1 MALALSLPDEVRV
14 LVNLKAAFLNG
25 DHELHDWDIS
35 SQSPCGWMGVTCNN
49 VTFEVTAL
57 NLSNFALGG
66 EISPSVGLLS
76 SLAILD
82 LSQNNI
88 SGQLPVEICNCT
100 SLKSLDLSGNNLN
113 GEIPYLL
120 SQLQQLESLTLRN
133 NKLSGPIPSSFASLS
148 NLRHLD
154 MQINNLSGPIPPL
167 LYWSETLQ
175 YLMLKSNQLTG
186 GLTDDMCK
194 LTQLAYFNVRENK
207 LSGPLPAGIG
217 NCTSFQILDLSYNNF
232 SGEIPYNIGYLQ
244 VSTLSLE
251 SNMLT
256 GGIPD
261 VLGLMQALVIL
272 DLSNNQ
278 LQGEIPPILGNLTS
292 LTKLYLYNNN
302 ITGPIPM
309 EFGNM
314 SRLNYLE
321 LSGNRLTGEIPS
333 ELSYL
338 TGLFE
343 LDLSDNQLSGSIP
356 ENISSLTALNLLNVH
371 GNQLSGS
378 ISPQLQQL
386 TNLTLLNLSSN
397 HFTGSVP
404 EEIGMIVNLDILDL
418 SHNNLS
424 GQVPSSISTLE
435 HLLTI
440 DLHGNRLN
448 GTIPMAFGNLKSLNV
463 LDLSHNRIQGSIPP
477 ELGQLLELL
486 YLDLSYNYLS
496 GPIPVPLKECFSLK
510 HLNLSY
516 NHLSGTIPRDQVF
529 SKFPPSSYTGNP
541 LLCIN
546 SSSSCGLIPQQPREI
561 ASQPPGTLG
570 VSATWGITI
579 SALCLL
585 ALLTI
590 VAIRYAQPRVFLKNS
605 SKTSQGPPSFVIF
618 HLGMAPQS
626 YDEMMRVT
634 ENLSEKHVIGR
645 GGSSTVYRCSL
656 KNGHP
661 IAIKKL
667 YNQFAQNVHE
677 FENELKTLGNIKH
690 RNLVTLRGYSMS
702 SIGNFLFYDY
712 MENGSLYDH
721 LHGHV
726 KNKLDWN
733 TRLKIAA
740 GAAQGLAYLHRDCKP
755 QVVHRD
761 VKSCNILLDVDMEAH
776 VADFGIAKNIQ
787 PARTHTSTHVLGTIG
802 YIDPEYAQ
810 TSRLNEKS
818 DVYSFGIVLLELLT
832 NKMAVDDE
840 INLLDWVMSKLEGK
854 TIQDVIDPHV
864 RATCQDLDA
873 LEKTLKLALLCSKLN
888 PSHRPSM
895 YDVSQVLL
903 SLLPI
908 PAEGEY
914 PTSKPSLTA
923 NQRRYIDMYST
934 KHTEAISLSNSSSG
948 DTLLYQFKEVISR
961 KLS

>member
-1 MALALSLPDEVRV
+1 
-14 LVNLKAAFLNG
+14 
-25 DHELHDWDIS
+25 
-35 SQSPCGWMGVTCNN
+35 MGVTCNN

-57 NLSNFALGG
+57 NLSDLALGG

-76 SLAILD
+76 SLQTLD

-100 SLKSLDLSGNNLN
+100 SLIYLDLSGNNLN

-120 SQLQQLESLTLRN
+120 SQLQQLDTLNLRN

-186 GLTDDMCK
+186 GLSDDMCK

-278 LQGEIPPILGNLTS
+278 LHGEIPPILGNLTS

-321 LSGNRLTGEIPS
+321 LSGNGLTGEIPS

-356 ENISSLTALNLLNVH
+356 ENISSLTALNILNVH

-378 ISPQLQQL
+378 ISPELQQL

-440 DLHGNRLN
+440 DLHGNKLN
-448 GTIPMAFGNLKSLNV
+448 GTIPMAFGNLKSLNI
-463 LDLSHNRIQGSIPP
+463 LDLSHNRIQGPIPP
-477 ELGQLLELL
+477 ELGQLLELQ
-486 YLDLSYNYLS
+486 YLDLSYNNLS

-546 SSSSCGLIPQQPREI
+546 SNSSCGMVPQQPRVI
-561 ASQPPGTLG
+561 APQPPGTLG

-590 VAIRYAQPRVFLKNS
+590 VAIRYAQPRVFLKTSN
-605 SKTSQGPPSFVIF
+605 KTSQGPPSFVIF

-626 YDEMMRVT
+626 YEEMMRVT
-634 ENLSEKHVIGR
+634 ENLSEKYVIGR

-677 FENELKTLGNIKH
+677 FETELKTLGNIKH

-733 TRLKIAA
+733 IRLKIAA

-761 VKSCNILLDVDMEAH
+761 VKSCNILLDADMEAH

-840 INLLDWVMSKLEGK
+840 VNLLDWVMSKLEGK
-854 TIQDVIDPHV
+854 TIQDVIDTHV
-864 RATCQDLDA
+864 RATCHDLDA

-908 PAEGEY
+908 PSEGEY
-914 PTSKPSLTA
+914 PTSKASLTA
-923 NQRRYIDMYST
+923 NQRRYVDMYST

-948 DTLLYQFKEVISR
+948 DTLLYQFKEVISG